1 MDDKLLILNVRTIL
15 DPGEEEV
22 RRNTDPCPAT
32 DGRQR
37 QQGTFIYLLFTFLR
51 AFHRLSPATAARA
64 VDRVLVSADNI
75 YSRPGEYST
84 VQYSTVQHSTV
95 LVSANNIYS

>member
-1 MDDKLLILNVRTIL
+1 MSDVDVCQVLLRWAVQHNCALLPKSANEARMRTNM
-15 DPGEEEV
+15 EV

-51 AFHRLSPATAARA
+51 AFHRLSPATAAVA
-64 VDRVLVSADNI
+64 AERVLVSADSI
-75 YSRPGEYST
+75 YSRPGECVST
-84 VQYSTVQHSTV
+84 
-95 LVSANNIYS
+95 